1 MTFKDIRLKGFGKR
15 ISLHAAIVQTIDSF
29 KIFPKE
35 VLFLPTNT
43 INKKILRED
52 LIAKRSI
59 PPFDRSIKDGFSVSS
74 DDIIGAS
81 RENPVVLKVID
92 EIKIGNISKRELDQ
106 GTCIQIPT
114 GGDVPS
120 NCDSIVMIENTSWV
134 SDEEIEVYKETSI
147 GENISRK
154 GTDINKG
161 EIIFQKGRK
170 LSALDRGHLLAA
182 GIKNVKI
189 SHTPSV
195 AIIASGDE
203 LVSPWNT
210 INPGE
215 IPEVNTIN
223 IFDLCLKEGWEPNII
238 GIIPDQKDRLQQTI
252 IEAISYHDIVLVS
265 GGTSVGKKDYIP
277 IIFDELGEVIW
288 HGVAIRPGGPTSSA
302 KINYKIAFG
311 LPGFPTSTFISFNF
325 IVKPI
330 INSLMGLNPLY
341 NNITL
346 RAKIL
351 EDYYSPL
358 GRHDFLRVNLQRN
371 ESGEM
376 EAQPITVGGSGLLR
390 NVVRAN
396 GIVQISESVEI
407 IKAGEYVDV
416 TLIENKPIYNKQH

>member
-1 MTFKDIRLKGFGKR
+1 MTFKDIRQKGFGKR
-15 ISLHAAIVQTIDSF
+15 ISIHAAIVQTVDSF
-29 KIFPKE
+29 EIFPEE
-35 VLFLPTNT
+35 VLFLQTDT

-52 LIAKRSI
+52 IIAKRSI
-59 PPFDRSIKDGFSVSS
+59 PPFDRSTKDGFSVSS
-74 DDIIGAS
+74 DDCIGAS

-120 NCDSIVMIENTSWV
+120 NCDSIVMIENTSWI

-161 EIIFQKGRK
+161 ELIFQKGRK

-223 IFDLCLKEGWEPNII
+223 LFDLCLTEGWKPNII

-252 IEAISYHDIVLVS
+252 SEAISHHDIVLVS

-277 IIFDELGEVIW
+277 IIFDELGDVIW

-302 KINYKIAFG
+302 KIRNKLVFG
-311 LPGFPTSTFISFNF
+311 LPGFPTSTFISYNF
-325 IVKPI
+325 IIKPI
-330 INSLMGLNPLY
+330 INSLMGLDPIY

-346 RAKIL
+346 RAKII
-351 EDYYSPL
+351 EDYKSPL
-358 GRHDFLRVNLQRN
+358 GRRDFLRVKLQRN

-396 GIVQISESVEI
+396 GIVQISETIEL
-407 IKAGEYVDV
+407 IKAGKYVDV

>member
-1 MTFKDIRLKGFGKR
+1 M
-15 ISLHAAIVQTIDSF
+15 
-29 KIFPKE
+29 
-35 VLFLPTNT
+35 
-43 INKKILRED
+43 
-52 LIAKRSI
+52 
-59 PPFDRSIKDGFSVSS
+59 
-74 DDIIGAS
+74 
-81 RENPVVLKVID
+81 
-92 EIKIGNISKRELDQ
+92 
-106 GTCIQIPT
+106 
-114 GGDVPS
+114 
-120 NCDSIVMIENTSWV
+120 
-134 SDEEIEVYKETSI
+134 
-147 GENISRK
+147 
-154 GTDINKG
+154 
-161 EIIFQKGRK
+161 
-170 LSALDRGHLLAA
+170 
-182 GIKNVKI
+182 
-189 SHTPSV
+189 
-195 AIIASGDE
+195 
-203 LVSPWNT
+203 
-210 INPGE
+210 
-215 IPEVNTIN
+215 
-223 IFDLCLKEGWEPNII
+223 CLKEGWEPNII